1 MSQFFASGGLELG
14 GQKIYRE
21 QHVGK
26 RVWGKQD
33 WVGGPSGQDSPKGQ
47 LWKQTAHEESHSG

>member
-1 MSQFFASGGLELG
+1 MSQFFASGGLQLG

-33 WVGGPSGQDSPKGQ
+33 WVG
-47 LWKQTAHEESHSG
+47 